1 MVSTNLDW
9 VIIFLTQMKVG
20 ILGNASLLCFYTFTL
35 ITGRSLRPT
44 DQILNQLV
52 LANCLVLFSKGI
64 PQEMAAF
71 GLRYFLVVAGYKLVF
86 YFHRVARGV
95 SLSTTCLLG
104 GFLRGGGSWGKVRVA
119 STYIHYQISS
129 KWMELK
135 IRIPK
140 YNGFCCSSC
149 WILNLLVNMH
159 VAIKVHGPSNTKNI
173 SLEKVYEYCSGP
185 TPDKLTSLL
194 LAIWA
199 SGSMVLVLHRHKQ
212 RVQHIHSNSLS
223 PRGKGLSPRPSHEA
237 RATRTI
243 LILVSSFVLLYS
255 LSSILTFC
263 VVLSV
268 NPALWLVNT
277 SAPFVLI
284 THDTRVSKLRFA
296 ALQRLLFSPWGVINL
311 SSTGH

>member
-1 MVSTNLDW
+1 IKTYSNFNLPYFFQEHLIFQLPRQIFSDSSSKPLFLSSRLSHRSPVAFTFQSYQGLTTFHHPPCSLRVRTTIISHSESSTW
-9 VIIFLTQMKVG
+9 F
-20 ILGNASLLCFYTFTL
+20 LCFHLAPSTFTL

-71 GLRYFLVVAGYKLVF
+71 GLKYFLVVAGYKLVF

-104 GFLRGGGSWGKVRVA
+104 GFLRGGGSWGEVRVA
-119 STYIHYQISS
+119 STYIH
-129 KWMELK
+129 
-135 IRIPK
+135 
-140 YNGFCCSSC
+140 
-149 WILNLLVNMH
+149 
-159 VAIKVHGPSNTKNI
+159 
-173 SLEKVYEYCSGP
+173 SLTVFLC
-185 TPDKLTSLL
+185 L
-194 LAIWA
+194 IVWA

-277 SAPFVLI
+277 SAFVAFMFP
-284 THDTRVSKLRFA
+284 DSQPLR
-296 ALQRLLFSPWGVINL
+296 SHHP
-311 SSTGH
+311 